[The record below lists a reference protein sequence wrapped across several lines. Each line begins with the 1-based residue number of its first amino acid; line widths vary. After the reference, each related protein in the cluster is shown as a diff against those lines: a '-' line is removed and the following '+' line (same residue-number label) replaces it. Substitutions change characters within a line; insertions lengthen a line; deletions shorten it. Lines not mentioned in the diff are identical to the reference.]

1 MNSQGFCPLADE
13 GVLQSNGVGIAEK
26 LLKNAKVIMG
36 LESLFQLNNRVA
48 VVIGGTGSLGGAMA
62 SALGLAGARVAVIG
76 RNAERGMSRAEDI
89 RSQGGEAVFVSA
101 DAMDRES
108 LSHARHSIEKSMGP
122 VEILINAAGGNQ
134 NAATLQP
141 GDDFCNLSLEAWQQV
156 FDLNLIGGT
165 VLPCQVFG
173 ESMILRNSG
182 SIINVAS
189 MSGIVPLS
197 RVVAYSAAKAAVI
210 NFTKFLAREWA
221 PRGIRVN
228 CISPG
233 FFPAEQNRGLLYN
246 ADGSL
251 APRGQQIIDHTPM
264 ARFGYSHEL
273 AGSVVFLASPTA
285 ASFVT
290 GHNLVVDGGFSSTTI

>member
-1 MNSQGFCPLADE
+1 
-13 GVLQSNGVGIAEK
+13 
-26 LLKNAKVIMG
+26 MG
-36 LESLFQLNNRVA
+36 LESLFQLENRTA

-62 SALGLAGARVAVIG
+62 SALGAAGARIAVVG
-76 RNAERGMSRAEDI
+76 RSAERGMERAEEI
-89 RSQGGEAVFVSA
+89 RREGGEAVFVSA
-101 DAMDRES
+101 DALDRDA
-108 LSHARHSIEKSMGP
+108 LIHAREHIERAMGP
-122 VEILINAAGGNQ
+122 VDILVNAAGGNQ
-134 NAATLQP
+134 AGATLQP
-141 GDDFCNLSLEAWQQV
+141 GDDFCSLSLAAWGDV

-173 ESMILRNSG
+173 ESMLLRNSG

-189 MSGIVPLS
+189 MSGMIPLS

-210 NFTKFLAREWA
+210 NLTQFLAREWA
-221 PRGIRVN
+221 ARGIRVN

-251 APRGQQIIDHTPM
+251 APRGEQIINHTPM
-264 ARFGYSHEL
+264 ARFGYAHEL
-273 AGSVVFLASPTA
+273 SGAVVFLASSTA
-285 ASFVT
+285 SSFVT